1 MDKVINGTVNY
12 DNVYCIVR
20 FDSEIISMI
29 ARFGIPDQKLKVFMM
44 KKPAVEIKISARF
57 IFDIVACCIRHI
69 SCYLISCLI
78 KQLNDTVVVY
88 GFTKVHPYAEPV
100 GGVFMVIAGV
110 V

>member
-1 MDKVINGTVNY
+1 
-12 DNVYCIVR
+12 
-20 FDSEIISMI
+20 
-29 ARFGIPDQKLKVFMM
+29 MM

-57 IFDIVACCIRHI
+57 IFDIVACRIRHI

-88 GFTKVHPYAEPV
+88 GFTKVYPHAEPV